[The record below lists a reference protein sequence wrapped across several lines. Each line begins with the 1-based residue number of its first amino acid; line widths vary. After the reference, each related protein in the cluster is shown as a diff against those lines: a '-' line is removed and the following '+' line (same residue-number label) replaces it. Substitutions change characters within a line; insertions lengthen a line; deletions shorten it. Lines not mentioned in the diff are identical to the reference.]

1 VSLLTPKSWP
11 KSNAYAVA
19 FKMNNSISKKITYI
33 LENIQYMN
41 KDTKVVLL
49 NIIMNYIDNEEE
61 ESDIV
66 ETDVLTYST
75 NGTHINL
82 DKLDKRTIE
91 YIYDVIHRR
100 MTILN
105 TKK

>member
-1 VSLLTPKSWP
+1 
-11 KSNAYAVA
+11 
-19 FKMNNSISKKITYI
+19 MNNSISKKITYI

-49 NIIMNYIDNEEE
+49 NIIMNYIDN
-61 ESDIV
+61 SDEDPDVV

-82 DKLDKRTIE
+82 DKLDQRTIE

>member
-1 VSLLTPKSWP
+1 
-11 KSNAYAVA
+11 
-19 FKMNNSISKKITYI
+19 MNNSISKKITYI

-82 DKLDKRTIE
+82 DKLDQRTIE

>member
-1 VSLLTPKSWP
+1 MS
-11 KSNAYAVA
+11 
-19 FKMNNSISKKITYI
+19 SIPQKISYI

-49 NIIMNYIDNEEE
+49 NIIMNYIDN
-61 ESDIV
+61 SDEDPDVV
-66 ETDVLTYST
+66 EIDILTYST

-82 DKLDKRTIE
+82 DKLDQRTIQ

-105 TKK
+105 TRKT

>member
-1 VSLLTPKSWP
+1 
-11 KSNAYAVA
+11 
-19 FKMNNSISKKITYI
+19 
-33 LENIQYMN
+33 MN

-61 ESDIV
+61 ESDSFFQEKKGDKEEQRLRSGSI

-105 TKK
+105 TRHKC